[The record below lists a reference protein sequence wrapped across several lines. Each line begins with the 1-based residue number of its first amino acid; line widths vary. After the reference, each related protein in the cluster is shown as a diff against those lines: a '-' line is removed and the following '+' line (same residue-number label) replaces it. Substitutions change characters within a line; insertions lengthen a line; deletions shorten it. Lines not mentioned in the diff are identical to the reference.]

1 MACLAQY
8 PARDLSYQLFQ
19 SARCENFR
27 DRAISLDR
35 DKRPDQS
42 GEGVFS
48 LYNTEWQE
56 WFLEINYRV

>member
-48 LYNTEWQE
+48 LYNTE
-56 WFLEINYRV
+56 